1 MYKSERVGAIIV
13 AAGESERMN
22 GVDKLYA
29 SLAGKPVVVR
39 TVNVFQTS
47 EFVDEIVLV
56 VTEPNISA
64 VNKFVKDEG
73 WTKVSVVIAGGA
85 RRQDSVAAGLK
96 AIHDC
101 AWVVIHDG
109 ARPLMPRGL
118 ILSGLLAAEET
129 GSAAASVPVTDTIKI
144 VDEDLFVKETPPR
157 RFLWAVQTPQIF
169 RFAIIYKAYLNL
181 EREVT
186 DDASLVEQMGF
197 PVKLFMGSY
206 DNIKLT
212 TLTDIA
218 IVGVLWSKRGA
229 AEL

>member
-1 MYKSERVGAIIV
+1 MYKSERVGAVIV

-109 ARPLMPRGL
+109 ARPLMPRSL

-218 IVGVLWSKRGA
+218 IVGVLWRKRGA
-229 AEL
+229 TEL

>member
-1 MYKSERVGAIIV
+1 MYKSERVGAVII
-13 AAGESERMN
+13 AAGESRRMN
-22 GVDKLYA
+22 GVDKLYTP
-29 SLAGKPVVVR
+29 LAGKPVIVR

-56 VTEPNISA
+56 VSEPNISA
-64 VNKFVKDEG
+64 VNKFSKDEG
-73 WTKVSVVIAGGA
+73 WTKVSVVLAGGKE
-85 RRQDSVAAGLK
+85 RKDSVAAGLK

-109 ARPLMPRGL
+109 ARPLVPRGL
-118 ILSGLLAAEET
+118 ILSGLLAAEDT
-129 GSAAASVPVTDTIKI
+129 GSAAAAVPVTDTIK
-144 VDEDLFVKETPPR
+144 VVEEDMLVKGTPPR

-169 RFAIIYKAYLNL
+169 RFAIILKAYLDL
-181 EREVT
+181 EPTAT
-186 DDASLVEQMGF
+186 DDAALVERLGF

-212 TLTDIA
+212 TPSDITIA
-218 IVGVLWSKRGA
+218 EALWSKRGA